1 MKGNESVLKEPL
13 GRDWTYLSRLYFGVV
28 TKKLS
33 PLEIERHYYALLLI
47 KENNGKITQKEL
59 AEKTRT
65 DKVFVVKILDYLSD
79 KGMIKR
85 TTNEKDRREHFI
97 SLTPKGEKQI
107 PMIEQAFREA
117 TEEAFRGLSSEE
129 QDLYVKI
136 TGRIKTNLESLP
148 ADEVKVNFKKIKKST
163 K

>member
-1 MKGNESVLKEPL
+1 MKGNEFIVEEPL

-33 PLEIERHYYALLLI
+33 DLEIERHYYALLMI
-47 KENNGKITQKEL
+47 KENNGRITQKEL

-85 TTNEKDRREHFI
+85 MINEKDRREHFI
-97 SLTPKGEKQI
+97 TITPKGETLI
-107 PMIEQAFREA
+107 PLIERAFREA
-117 TEEAFRGLSSEE
+117 REEAFKGLSPEE
-129 QDLYVKI
+129 QELYIKV
-136 TGRIKTNLESLP
+136 TGVIKSNLESLP
-148 ADEVKVNFKKIKKST
+148 ADELKVNFKKIKKST